1 MASPLSLEEPLGAL
15 LSMSFFESSTS
26 SDDGSVV
33 PWYKR
38 SFVFRGLMAALC
50 GGFFF
55 DYRADL
61 LINTAHFYIFLVL
74 LYLPFAVHTVR
85 WRSGMG
91 GGDDGVTGVM
101 VMSSSDIIWC
111 HLVWSCRGCFKQFVT
126 Y

>member
-61 LINTAHFYIFLVL
+61 LINTAHFYIFLVW

-85 WRSGMG
+85 WRNMMGSGEERGM
-91 GGDDGVTGVM
+91 M
-101 VMSSSDIIWC
+101 PLVMSSSPN
-111 HLVWSCRGCFKQFVT
+111 V
-126 Y
+126 